1 MKLRLSNHLIVFGLI
16 CLAPVVI
23 AGIVVGYS
31 LATSERDR
39 LERQT
44 VSLVE
49 NYRRDID
56 ADTRSLVGMLEA
68 LATARTLDTQDWAA
82 FREQAGI
89 VADKAGARIL
99 LRNVDGRH
107 LVNTTIAVG
116 EAPPVVTKDPVVLR
130 ADRQAIESRQPVLSD
145 LFRGTGGGRA
155 YVAVIV
161 PVIRQ
166 GKVVY
171 LLSMAITNER
181 IAESLRLGQ
190 LSASGWL
197 AAVVGSDL
205 RVVARTRA
213 IDTFVGTTATGILAQ
228 TMKIEASGTL
238 KSRTLDGVDVFTAFQ
253 RTSMGWTVVVNAPL
267 DELHRPLRTLV
278 FVLVSIIGIGLLV
291 TLVAAWTYGS
301 MLGREV
307 STLLRNAR
315 AMGQDAPLQPYG
327 QHIEEVAEVQQ
338 ALFDA
343 QAQVEQLI
351 AELNHRVKNTLTV
364 IKVLASRSV
373 GNRRD
378 RDAVVARISA
388 LTIAHEA
395 LTETLWRG
403 ADLGKLARSIARTV
417 DVAVV
422 ASGPAVRL
430 TPKAAVAVAQ
440 VLQELL
446 SNACQHGALRERS
459 GRVDLVWAV
468 EDDELRIV
476 WTESAPLKP
485 QAPDHAAGFGL
496 KVIELCVV
504 RQLGGELS
512 IDTSPQGWSVSFTF
526 PMDGELGQMAQLE
539 AAPSPSHDAAHLSRQ
554 A

>member
-16 CLAPVVI
+16 CLAPAVI
-23 AGIVVGYS
+23 AGIVVGYR
-31 LATSERDR
+31 LATAERVR

-49 NYRRDID
+49 DYQRDID
-56 ADTRSLVGMLEA
+56 ADIRSLVGTLEA
-68 LATARTLDTQDWAA
+68 LATARTLDAQDWAA
-82 FREQAGI
+82 FREQAGV
-89 VADKAGARIL
+89 VAEKAGALIL
-99 LRNVDGRH
+99 LRDLEGRH
-107 LVNTTIAVG
+107 LVNTTFAG
-116 EAPPVVTKDPVVLR
+116 AAPPPTVTTDPVVLR
-130 ADRQAIESRQPVLSD
+130 ADRQAIDTGQPVLSD
-145 LFRGTGGGRA
+145 LFRGTRSGRP

-166 GKVVY
+166 GKTVY
-171 LLSMAITNER
+171 LLSVAITNER
-181 IAESLRLGQ
+181 ITESLRLGQ
-190 LSASGWL
+190 LSSSGWL
-197 AAVVGSDL
+197 AAVVGSDR
-205 RVVARTRA
+205 RVIARTRD
-213 IDTFVGTTATGILAQ
+213 IDTFVGNAAAGNLVEA
-228 TMKIEASGTL
+228 MKTETSGTL
-238 KSRTLDGVDVFTAFQ
+238 TSRTLDGIDVFTAFQ
-253 RTSMGWTVVVNAPL
+253 RTRMGWTVIVNAPL

-278 FVLVSIIGIGLLV
+278 LVLVSIVGIVLLV
-291 TLVAAWTYGS
+291 TLIAAWTYGS

-343 QAQVEQLI
+343 QAKVEQLI

-459 GRVDLVWAV
+459 GRVDLVWSA
-468 EDDELRIV
+468 EDDQLSVV
-476 WTESAPLKP
+476 WTERAPLKP

-504 RQLGGELS
+504 RQLGGQLS

-539 AAPSPSHDAAHLSRQ
+539 AAPSPPHDAGQLSRQ